1 MARTGQQLRVRT
13 AKAMA
18 DSGRPSVKTATEKKS
33 GLGDRL
39 RYMFDNSMSSGTP
52 ALVAW
57 LIAATLL
64 LIIVFSVILAITG
77 MNNDGTDRG
86 PVANLFYNL
95 LHALDPGTVGGD
107 SGTWP
112 YLLTML
118 LLTLGGLFIVSAL
131 IGVLATGIDSKL
143 ADLRRGRSIVLEE
156 EHTVILGWS
165 ESIFTII
172 SELTLANESRKDPVI
187 VILADRDKVDM
198 EEELKVKV
206 PERRGTKIICR
217 SGSPMDLD
225 DLRLS
230 SHDTARSVILLAPD
244 SDDPD
249 SEVIK
254 TLLALTH
261 AGTDGPRIVAE
272 IQDPS
277 NLEAA
282 ALVGKG
288 RTTLLD
294 IRETV
299 AKLVVQTSRQ
309 SGAAAVYTELF
320 DYSGDEF
327 YFFEEHGLAGSTYAE
342 AQQAFEAAS
351 VVGIVDGATS
361 KLNPPADTVLTA
373 DQTLIVVVED
383 DSALEGQ
390 SRSMTEPALN
400 KLGQQSS
407 DEARPTQ
414 ALLIGWNDRAPI
426 VLARAGPLRATR
438 LDADRADGV
447 RRARRA
453 ALSNL
458 AVTVVKAS
466 STNRAVLEEHVGAD
480 LDQIIVLCYDRDLE
494 AQAADSRT
502 LVSAAPRARHP
513 AQGRLGDPG
522 GQRDDG
528 RPQPDPRLG
537 RRRRRHR
544 GQRRD
549 RVAPGHPALRGRS
562 ARGGL
567 QGAARCRGQ
576 RDLPAARRVVRPAG
590 RPTSAGPPSWPARR
604 AATRPRS
611 GSSRR
616 CWPSRGSSSG
626 WSSTRRSRRPT
637 RSVRATRSWCWRRT
651 SVIPRGRRLAGPA
664 RCHRVERVRPA
675 HVDHGAAAHRRG

>member
-18 DSGRPSVKTATEKKS
+18 ESGRPSVRTATEKKS

-77 MNNDGTDRG
+77 MNNDGTHRG

-107 SGTWP
+107 SGSWP

-143 ADLRRGRSIVLEE
+143 ADLRRGRSIVLEV

-198 EEELKVKV
+198 EEELKIKV

-261 AGTDGPRIVAE
+261 GGQEGPRIVAE

-282 ALVGKG
+282 ALVGHG

-320 DYSGDEF
+320 DYEGDEF
-327 YFFEEHGLAGSTYAE
+327 YFFEDHGLSGSTYAE
-342 AQQAFEAAS
+342 ALQAFEAAS
-351 VVGIVDGATS
+351 VVGIVDGDVS
-361 KLNPPADTVLTA
+361 KLNPPPDTVLTA
-373 DQTLIVVVED
+373 EQTLIVVVED

-390 SRSMTEPALN
+390 TRSLTEPALN
-400 KLGQQSS
+400 RLG
-407 DEARPTQ
+407 EAHATDVRPTQ
-414 ALLIGWNDRAPI
+414 ALLVGWNDRAPI
-426 VLARAGPLRATR
+426 VVRE
-438 LDADRADGV
+438 LDRYAPPGSTLTVLTAYGEPAV
-447 RRARRA
+447 P

-466 STNRAVLEEHVGAD
+466 STSRAVLNEHVGAD
-480 LDQIIVLCYDRDLE
+480 LDQIIVLCYDHDLDV
-494 AQAADSRT
+494 QTADSRT
-502 LVSAAPRARHP
+502 LVTLLHVRDILRKVGSETPVVSEMMDDRNRILASVADVDDIVVSGEIVSLVVT
-513 AQGRLGDPG
+513 QLSEDGRLEAVFKELLGADGSEIYLRPAEWYVQPGDEVTWATV
-522 GQRDDG
+522 
-528 RPQPDPRLG
+528 
-537 RRRRRHR
+537 
-544 GQRRD
+544 
-549 RVAPGHPALRGRS
+549 VA
-562 ARGGL
+562 
-567 QGAARCRGQ
+567 GAARRNETAIG
-576 RDLPAARRVVRPAG
+576 LKSALLAEPGLKFGVVVNP
-590 RPTSAGPPSWPARR
+590 PKSQVYKIGPGDA
-604 AATRPRS
+604 
-611 GSSRR
+611 
-616 CWPSRGSSSG
+616 
-626 WSSTRRSRRPT
+626 
-637 RSVRATRSWCWRRT
+637 V
-651 SVIPRGRRLAGPA
+651 VVLA
-664 RCHRVERVRPA
+664 E
-675 HVDHGAAAHRRG
+675 D

>member
-18 DSGRPSVKTATEKKS
+18 DSSRPSVKTATEKKS

-52 ALVAW
+52 ALIAW
-57 LIAATLL
+57 LIGATLV
-64 LIIVFSVILAITG
+64 LIVVFAAILTVFQLG
-77 MNNDGTDRG
+77 KDNFKHNFFEQ
-86 PVANLFYNL
+86 LFYNL
-95 LHALDPGTVGGD
+95 LHALDPGTIGGD
-107 SGTWP
+107 EGSWGF
-112 YLLTML
+112 LLTL
-118 LLTLGGLFIVSAL
+118 LALTLGGLFIVSAL
-131 IGVLATGIDSKL
+131 IGVLASGIDSKL

-156 EHTVILGWS
+156 DHTVILGWS
-165 ESIFTII
+165 DSIFTII

-244 SDDPD
+244 SDEPD

-261 AGTDGPRIVAE
+261 GGTEGPRIVAE

-327 YFFEEHGLAGSTYAE
+327 YFFEDHGLAGSTYAE

-373 DQTLIVVVED
+373 EQTVIVVVED

-407 DEARPTQ
+407 HEARTSQ

-426 VLARAGPLRATR
+426 VLRE
-438 LDADRADGV
+438 LDRYAPPGSSLTVLTAFGEPV
-447 RRARRA
+447 VPP
-453 ALSNL
+453 LSNL

-466 STNRAVLEEHVGAD
+466 STNRAVLEEHVAAD

-502 LVSAAPRARHP
+502 LVSLLHVRDILRKVGSETPVVSEMMDDRNRILASVADVDDIVVSGEIVSLLVT
-513 AQGRLGDPG
+513 QLSEDGRLEAVFKELLGAEG
-522 GQRDDG
+522 SEIYL
-528 RPQPDPRLG
+528 RPAEWYVQLG
-537 RRRRRHR
+537 T
-544 GQRRD
+544 D
-549 RVAPGHPALRGRS
+549 VSWATVVA
-562 ARGGL
+562 
-567 QGAARCRGQ
+567 GAARRNETAIG
-576 RDLPAARRVVRPAG
+576 LKSALLAEPGLKFGVVVNP
-590 RPTSAGPPSWPARR
+590 PKSQTYTIGPGDA
-604 AATRPRS
+604 
-611 GSSRR
+611 
-616 CWPSRGSSSG
+616 
-626 WSSTRRSRRPT
+626 
-637 RSVRATRSWCWRRT
+637 V
-651 SVIPRGRRLAGPA
+651 VVLA
-664 RCHRVERVRPA
+664 E
-675 HVDHGAAAHRRG
+675 D

>member
-18 DSGRPSVKTATEKKS
+18 DSKGPSVKTATEKKS

-57 LIAATLL
+57 LFAATLL
-64 LIIVFSVILAITG
+64 LIVLFAFILTVTG
-77 MNNDGTDRG
+77 VHQEGEDRG
-86 PVANLFYNL
+86 FFSDLFYNL

-107 SGTWP
+107 TGSWSWK
-112 YLLTML
+112 LTML
-118 LLTLGGLFIVSAL
+118 ALTLGGLFIVSAL
-131 IGVLATGIDSKL
+131 IGVLASGIDTKL

-156 EHTVILGWS
+156 DHTVILGWS

-198 EEELKVKV
+198 EDELKVKV

-230 SHDTARSVILLAPD
+230 SHETARSVILLAPD

-261 AGTDGPRIVAE
+261 NGEGGPRIVAE

-327 YFFEEHGLAGSTYAE
+327 YFFEGHGLAGSTYAE

-351 VVGIVDGATS
+351 VVGIVDGAVS
-361 KLNPPADTVLTA
+361 KLNPPPGTVLTA
-373 DQTLIVVVED
+373 GQTLIVVVED
-383 DSALEGQ
+383 DSALAGQ
-390 SRSMTEPALN
+390 SQSLTEPALN
-400 KLGQQSS
+400 RLGQTSAV
-407 DEARPTQ
+407 DVAPTQ

-426 VLARAGPLRATR
+426 VLRE
-438 LDADRADGV
+438 LDRYAPPGSTLTVLTAYGDPVVPAM
-447 RRARRA
+447 A
-453 ALSNL
+453 NL

-466 STNRAVLEEHVGAD
+466 TTSRSVLDEHVTAD

-494 AQAADSRT
+494 AQTADSRT
-502 LVSAAPRARHP
+502 LVSLLHSRDILRKHGSEAPIVSEMMDDRNRVLASV
-513 AQGRLGDPG
+513 ADVDDIVVSGEIVSLLVTQLSEDGRLEAVFKEL
-522 GQRDDG
+522 
-528 RPQPDPRLG
+528 LG
-537 RRRRRHR
+537 VE
-544 GQRRD
+544 GSEIY
-549 RVAPGHPALRGRS
+549 L
-562 ARGGL
+562 
-567 QGAARCRGQ
+567 
-576 RDLPAARRVVRPAG
+576 RPAEWYVQPG
-590 RPTSAGPPSWPARR
+590 DGVSWATVVAGA
-604 AATRPRS
+604 
-611 GSSRR
+611 
-616 CWPSRGSSSG
+616 
-626 WSSTRRSRRPT
+626 TRRSET
-637 RSVRATRSWCWRRT
+637 AIGLKSAL
-651 SVIPRGRRLAGPA
+651 LAEPGLKFGVVVNPPKSQTYTISA
-664 RCHRVERVRPA
+664 GDAVVVLAE
-675 HVDHGAAAHRRG
+675 D

>member
-18 DSGRPSVKTATEKKS
+18 DSGRPQVKTATEKKS

-107 SGTWP
+107 SGSWA

-118 LLTLGGLFIVSAL
+118 ALTLGGLFIVSAL

-206 PERRGTKIICR
+206 SERRGTKIICR

-261 AGTDGPRIVAE
+261 AGTEGPRIVAE

-351 VVGIVDGATS
+351 VVGIVDGETS

-373 DQTLIVVVED
+373 AQTLIVVVED

-400 KLGQQSS
+400 KLGQQSAH
-407 DEARPTQ
+407 EARPTQ

-426 VLARAGPLRATR
+426 VLRE
-438 LDADRADGV
+438 LDRYAPPGSTLTVLTAFGDPV
-447 RRARRA
+447 VP
-453 ALSNL
+453 SFENL

-466 STNRAVLEEHVGAD
+466 TTNRAVLEEHVGAA

-502 LVSAAPRARHP
+502 LVSLLHVRDILRKAGSETPVVSEMMDDRNRILASVADVDDIVVSGEIVSLLVT
-513 AQGRLGDPG
+513 QLSEDGRLEAVFKELLGAEGSEIYLRPAEWYVQPG
-522 GQRDDG
+522 TDVSWATV
-528 RPQPDPRLG
+528 
-537 RRRRRHR
+537 
-544 GQRRD
+544 
-549 RVAPGHPALRGRS
+549 VA
-562 ARGGL
+562 
-567 QGAARCRGQ
+567 GAARRNESAIG
-576 RDLPAARRVVRPAG
+576 LKSALLAEPGLKFGVVVNPPKSQTYTIGAG
-590 RPTSAGPPSWPARR
+590 DA
-604 AATRPRS
+604 
-611 GSSRR
+611 
-616 CWPSRGSSSG
+616 
-626 WSSTRRSRRPT
+626 
-637 RSVRATRSWCWRRT
+637 V
-651 SVIPRGRRLAGPA
+651 VVLA
-664 RCHRVERVRPA
+664 E
-675 HVDHGAAAHRRG
+675 D

>member
-18 DSGRPSVKTATEKKS
+18 DSSRPSVKTVTERKS

-52 ALVAW
+52 ALIAW
-57 LIAATLL
+57 LIGATLL
-64 LIIVFSVILAITG
+64 LIVLFSAILTVFQLG
-77 MNNDGTDRG
+77 KGNFEHNFFEQ
-86 PVANLFYNL
+86 LFYNL
-95 LHALDPGTVGGD
+95 LHALDPGTIGGD
-107 SGTWP
+107 EGSWAF
-112 YLLTML
+112 LLTL
-118 LLTLGGLFIVSAL
+118 LALTLGGLFIVSAL
-131 IGVLATGIDSKL
+131 IGVLASGIDTKL

-165 ESIFTII
+165 DSIFTII

-187 VILADRDKVDM
+187 VILADKDKVDM

-230 SHDTARSVILLAPD
+230 SHETARSVILLAPD
-244 SDDPD
+244 SDEPD

-261 AGTDGPRIVAE
+261 GGTDGPRIVAE

-327 YFFEEHGLAGSTYAE
+327 YFFEDHGLAGSTYAE

-351 VVGIVDGATS
+351 VVGIADGASS
-361 KLNPPADTVLTA
+361 KLNPPSDTVLTA

-390 SRSMTEPALN
+390 SRSLTEPALN
-400 KLGQQSS
+400 RLGQQSS
-407 DEARPTQ
+407 HEPRPTQ

-426 VLARAGPLRATR
+426 VLRE
-438 LDADRADGV
+438 LDRYAPPGSTLTVLTAFGEPV
-447 RRARRA
+447 VPS
-453 ALSNL
+453 LPNL

-466 STNRAVLEEHVGAD
+466 STNRAVLEEHVAAD

-502 LVSAAPRARHP
+502 LVSLLHVRDILRKVGSETPVVSEMMDDRNRILASVADVDDIVVSGEIVSLLVT
-513 AQGRLGDPG
+513 QLSEDGRLEAVFKELLGAEGSEIYLRPAEWYVQPG
-522 GQRDDG
+522 TDVSWATV
-528 RPQPDPRLG
+528 
-537 RRRRRHR
+537 
-544 GQRRD
+544 
-549 RVAPGHPALRGRS
+549 VA
-562 ARGGL
+562 
-567 QGAARCRGQ
+567 GAARRNETAIG
-576 RDLPAARRVVRPAG
+576 LKSALLAEPGLKFGVVVNP
-590 RPTSAGPPSWPARR
+590 PKSQTYTIGPDDA
-604 AATRPRS
+604 
-611 GSSRR
+611 
-616 CWPSRGSSSG
+616 
-626 WSSTRRSRRPT
+626 
-637 RSVRATRSWCWRRT
+637 V
-651 SVIPRGRRLAGPA
+651 VVLA
-664 RCHRVERVRPA
+664 E
-675 HVDHGAAAHRRG
+675 D

>member
-13 AKAMA
+13 AKAMSE
-18 DSGRPSVKTATEKKS
+18 SGRPSVKTATEKRS

-52 ALVAW
+52 ALIAW
-57 LIAATLL
+57 LTAATLL
-64 LIIVFSVILAITG
+64 LIVVFAFVLTITG
-77 MNNDGTDRG
+77 VGQEGEDRG
-86 PVANLFYNL
+86 FFSDLFYNL

-107 SGTWP
+107 TGTWSWK
-112 YLLTML
+112 LTML
-118 LLTLGGLFIVSAL
+118 ALTLGGLFIVSAL
-131 IGVLATGIDSKL
+131 IGVLASGIDSKL

-206 PERRGTKIICR
+206 PDRRGTKIICR

-261 AGTDGPRIVAE
+261 NGTEGPRIVAE
-272 IQDPS
+272 IQDPT

-282 ALVGKG
+282 ALVGQG

-320 DYSGDEF
+320 DYEGDEF
-327 YFFEEHGLAGSTYAE
+327 YFFEDHGLAGSTYAE
-342 AQQAFEAAS
+342 ALQGFEAAS
-351 VVGIVDGATS
+351 VVGIVDGAVS
-361 KLNPPADTVLTA
+361 KLNPPPDTVLTA

-390 SRSMTEPALN
+390 TRSLTEPALN
-400 KLGQQSS
+400 RLGEQIDS
-407 DEARPTQ
+407 EVRPTQ
-414 ALLIGWNDRAPI
+414 ALLVGWNDRAPI
-426 VLARAGPLRATR
+426 VVRE
-438 LDADRADGV
+438 LDRYAPPGSALTVVTAYGEPDV
-447 RRARRA
+447 PT
-453 ALSNL
+453 LSNL

-466 STNRAVLEEHVGAD
+466 STSRAVLDEHVGAD
-480 LDQIIVLCYDRDLE
+480 LDQIIVLCYDRDLDV
-494 AQAADSRT
+494 QTADSRT
-502 LVSAAPRARHP
+502 LVTLLHVRDILRKVGSDTPVVSEMMDDRNRVLASVADVDDIVVSGEIVSLVVT
-513 AQGRLGDPG
+513 QLSEDGRLEAVFKELLGADGSEIYLRPAEWYVQPG
-522 GQRDDG
+522 EGVSWATV
-528 RPQPDPRLG
+528 
-537 RRRRRHR
+537 
-544 GQRRD
+544 
-549 RVAPGHPALRGRS
+549 VA
-562 ARGGL
+562 
-567 QGAARCRGQ
+567 GAARRNETAIGLKSALLA
-576 RDLPAARRVVRPAG
+576 DPGMKFGVVVNPPKSQTYTIGAG
-590 RPTSAGPPSWPARR
+590 DA
-604 AATRPRS
+604 
-611 GSSRR
+611 
-616 CWPSRGSSSG
+616 
-626 WSSTRRSRRPT
+626 
-637 RSVRATRSWCWRRT
+637 V
-651 SVIPRGRRLAGPA
+651 VVLA
-664 RCHRVERVRPA
+664 E
-675 HVDHGAAAHRRG
+675 D

>member
-18 DSGRPSVKTATEKKS
+18 ESSRPSVKTATERKS

-57 LIAATLL
+57 LIAATLM

-77 MNNDGTDRG
+77 MHNDGSDRG
-86 PVANLFYNL
+86 SFANLFYNL

-107 SGTWP
+107 AGTWP

-131 IGVLATGIDSKL
+131 IGVLANGIDSKL

-156 EHTVILGWS
+156 DHTVILGWS

-172 SELTLANESRKDPVI
+172 SELTLANESRKDPVV

-230 SHDTARSVILLAPD
+230 SHETARSVILLAPD

-261 AGTDGPRIVAE
+261 SGAGGAADRRRDPGPQQPRGGRAGRQGADHAARHPRDRGQAGRADLAASPVPPRST
-272 IQDPS
+272 PS
-277 NLEAA
+277 CSTTPATSSTSS
-282 ALVGKG
+282 
-288 RTTLLD
+288 RTTAWPA
-294 IRETV
+294 RRTPRRCRR
-299 AKLVVQTSRQ
+299 SRRRP
-309 SGAAAVYTELF
+309 SSA
-320 DYSGDEF
+320 S
-327 YFFEEHGLAGSTYAE
+327 STAR
-342 AQQAFEAAS
+342 
-351 VVGIVDGATS
+351 TS
-361 KLNPPADTVLTA
+361 KLNPPPNTVITA
-373 DQTLIVVVED
+373 EQTLIVVVED

-390 SRSMTEPALN
+390 SQVDDRARA
-400 KLGQQSS
+400 QQARQQTS
-407 DEARPTQ
+407 DDAHPTQ

-426 VLARAGPLRATR
+426 VLRE
-438 LDADRADGV
+438 LDRYAPSGSTLTVLTAFGEPV
-447 RRARRA
+447 VPAMT
-453 ALSNL
+453 NL

-466 STNRAVLEEHVGAD
+466 STNRAVLEEHVGAE

-502 LVSAAPRARHP
+502 LVSLLHVRDILRKVGSETPVVSEMIDDRNRVLASVADVDDIVVSGEIVSLLVT
-513 AQGRLGDPG
+513 QLSEDGRLEAVFKEL
-522 GQRDDG
+522 
-528 RPQPDPRLG
+528 LG
-537 RRRRRHR
+537 R
-544 GQRRD
+544 
-549 RVAPGHPALRGRS
+549 
-562 ARGGL
+562 
-567 QGAARCRGQ
+567 RGQ
-576 RDLPAARRVVRPAG
+576 RDLPAAGRVVRPA
-590 RPTSAGPPSWPARR
+590 RATTSAGPPSWPARR
-604 AATRPRS
+604 GATRPRS
-611 GSSRR
+611 GSSPR
-616 CWPSRGSSSG
+616 CWPSR
-626 WSSTRRSRRPT
+626 
-637 RSVRATRSWCWRRT
+637 A
-651 SVIPRGRRLAGPA
+651 
-664 RCHRVERVRPA
+664 
-675 HVDHGAAAHRRG
+675 

>member
-18 DSGRPSVKTATEKKS
+18 ESRGPSVRTATEKKS

-39 RYMFDNSMSSGTP
+39 RYMFDNSMTRGTP
-52 ALVAW
+52 ALIMWLTVATV
-57 LIAATLL
+57 LLTVVFAVITTIFRLRSTATTGRGFFHE
-64 LIIVFSVILAITG
+64 VFYT
-77 MNNDGTDRG
+77 
-86 PVANLFYNL
+86 L
-95 LHALDPGTVGGD
+95 LHALDPGYIGGD
-107 SGTWP
+107 EGNWGF
-112 YLLTML
+112 LLTML
-118 LLTLGGLFIVSAL
+118 VLTIGGLFIVSAL
-131 IGVLATGIDSKL
+131 IGVIANGIDTKL

-156 EHTVILGWS
+156 AHTVILGWS
-165 ESIFTII
+165 DSIFTII

-187 VILADRDKVDM
+187 VILADKDKVDM

-230 SHDTARSVILLAPD
+230 SHDTARSVILLAPE

-261 AGTDGPRIVAE
+261 TGEDGPRIVAE

-309 SGAAAVYTELF
+309 SGAAAVYTDLF

-327 YFFEEHGLAGSTYAE
+327 YFFEDHGLAGKTYAE
-342 AQQAFEAAS
+342 AQQAFEAAT
-351 VVGIVDGATS
+351 VCGIVDAGTS
-361 KLNPPADTVLTA
+361 KLNPPPETVITA

-390 SRSMTEPALN
+390 SQSLTEPALN
-400 KLGQQSS
+400 LLGEQTGSG
-407 DEARPTQ
+407 ARPTQ

-426 VLARAGPLRATR
+426 VLRE
-438 LDADRADGV
+438 LDRYAPPGSMLTVLTAFGEPV
-447 RRARRA
+447 VPAFQ
-453 ALSNL
+453 NL

-466 STNRAVLEEHVGAD
+466 STSRAVLEEHVAAD
-480 LDQIIVLCYDRDLE
+480 LDQIIVLCYDRDLA
-494 AQAADSRT
+494 AQTADSRT
-502 LVSAAPRARHP
+502 LVSLLHVRDILRKVGSETPVVSEMMDDRNRVLASVADVDDIVVSGEIVSLLVT
-513 AQGRLGDPG
+513 QLSEDGRLEAVFKELLGAEGSEIYLRPAEWYVQPG
-522 GQRDDG
+522 EGVSWATV
-528 RPQPDPRLG
+528 
-537 RRRRRHR
+537 
-544 GQRRD
+544 
-549 RVAPGHPALRGRS
+549 VA
-562 ARGGL
+562 
-567 QGAARCRGQ
+567 GAARRNETAIG
-576 RDLPAARRVVRPAG
+576 LKSALLAEPGLKFGVVVNP
-590 RPTSAGPPSWPARR
+590 PKSQTYTIGPGDA
-604 AATRPRS
+604 
-611 GSSRR
+611 
-616 CWPSRGSSSG
+616 
-626 WSSTRRSRRPT
+626 
-637 RSVRATRSWCWRRT
+637 V
-651 SVIPRGRRLAGPA
+651 VVLA
-664 RCHRVERVRPA
+664 E
-675 HVDHGAAAHRRG
+675 D